1 MLLLYKTLVRPHVEY
16 SISAWSP
23 HYVKDKNQIEKVQ
36 RRFTKMIP
44 ELHGW
49 TIGLTYENR
58 LKALKLWTP
67 EERRNRADLIEV
79 FKLFRGI
86 STLPFEKFFQL
97 YMDKRNRGHSV
108 KLKKSRCNTELRRHF
123 FSERVVNRWNSLK
136 QATIEAAEVN
146 SFKRLLDGERL
157 TRIYLF
163 MD

>member
-23 HYVKDKNQIEKVQ
+23 YYVKNKNQIEKVQ

-79 FKLFRGI
+79 RY
-86 STLPFEKFFQL
+86 SNCFEESL
-97 YMDKRNRGHSV
+97 LCHS
-108 KLKKSRCNTELRRHF
+108 KNFSSCTWIKETE
-123 FSERVVNRWNSLK
+123 VT
-136 QATIEAAEVN
+136 Q
-146 SFKRLLDGERL
+146 
-157 TRIYLF
+157 
-163 MD
+163 